1 MSKVEPGNLAGTGK
15 RPRGGKGPGAW
26 GPSSLYAWI
35 ATLATFL
42 LTNVVLLLE
51 RGPNAPLRIAGAALL
66 ALSVTFILAPFFQLP
81 RHGGSQPGQS
91 YMQTETVADRGLYG
105 LVRHPQYLGYMLLAC
120 GFALLAQNWLALV
133 LAALGIGAF
142 YLQAVEEEKDCLLRF
157 SEAYER
163 YRQRVPRF
171 NVVLGLMRRLRR
183 DGA

>member
-1 MSKVEPGNLAGTGK
+1 
-15 RPRGGKGPGAW
+15 
-26 GPSSLYAWI
+26 
-35 ATLATFL
+35 
-42 LTNVVLLLE
+42 
-51 RGPNAPLRIAGAALL
+51 
-66 ALSVTFILAPFFQLP
+66 
-81 RHGGSQPGQS
+81 
-91 YMQTETVADRGLYG
+91 
-105 LVRHPQYLGYMLLAC
+105 MLLAC